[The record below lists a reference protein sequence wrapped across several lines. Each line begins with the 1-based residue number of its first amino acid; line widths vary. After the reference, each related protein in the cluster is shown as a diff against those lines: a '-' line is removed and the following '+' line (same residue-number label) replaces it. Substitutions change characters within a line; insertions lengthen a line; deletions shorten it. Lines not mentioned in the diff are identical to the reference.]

1 VRALAVAWPEHP
13 ALPRLVAGLLGARRD
28 GRYATTQ
35 DGAWAL
41 LALDE
46 ASRAAP
52 PPPAELTARVWLDGA
67 PVMQASLAGPAPRA
81 TRAELPL
88 SRLLAAPDGR
98 LAFAGEGGT
107 LYYQALLRTADRT
120 LPAHPRS
127 HGLSI
132 ERAIAPAGYDGRRQP
147 ATTRFALGDWVEL
160 SAVVT
165 TPVPREQVALV
176 LPLPAG
182 LEAVE
187 PLHASTARIAL
198 APGLDDRY
206 PSHVERHDDRVELF
220 FDRLPAGSSRVAELA
235 RATVA
240 GQFVVPPATVEC
252 LYAPDVSG
260 STAATRVTVAGG
272 D

>member
-1 VRALAVAWPEHP
+1 MRALALAWPEHP

-28 GRYATTQ
+28 GRYATIQ
-35 DGAWAL
+35 EGAWAL

-46 ASRAAP
+46 AACAAP
-52 PPPAELTARVWLDGA
+52 PPATLTGRVWLDGA
-67 PVMQASLAGPAPRA
+67 PVMQASLAGSAPRVA
-81 TRAELPL
+81 RAELPL

-98 LAFAGEGGT
+98 LAFAGEGGP
-107 LYYQALLRTADRT
+107 LYYQAILRTADRS
-120 LPAHPRS
+120 LPAQPRS
-127 HGLSI
+127 HGIAI
-132 ERAIAPAGYDGRRQP
+132 ERAAALAAYDGSRRP

-182 LEAVE
+182 LEAID

-198 APGLDDRY
+198 APGLDERL

-220 FDRLPAGSSRVAELA
+220 FDHLPAGASRVAELA
-235 RATVA
+235 RATIA
-240 GQFVVPPATVEC
+240 GDFGVPPATVEC
-252 LYAPDVSG
+252 LYAPDVRG
-260 STAATRVTVAGG
+260 STGATRVTVGSAP
-272 D
+272 